1 MYEQQ
6 LKVQNFSFVQDHWL
20 DKSHELR
27 GKKKTIPFA
36 LFIHSSLLVSLCHQL
51 LEQEIEKWSRL
62 VSLLKSFNQLTTN
75 Q

>member
-27 GKKKTIPFA
+27 GKKKKKY
-36 LFIHSSLLVSLCHQL
+36 LLLCLSIHLY
-51 LEQEIEKWSRL
+51 
-62 VSLLKSFNQLTTN
+62 
-75 Q
+75 